1 MIFASTSKV
10 FLKEKLTSPETTG
23 KISFLEVRS
32 ALSPLRSERNEDMQ
46 FLG

>member
-10 FLKEKLTSPETTG
+10 FLKEKLTSTETTG